1 MNICRKDHEG
11 AAMGRRGNACSVS
24 GETLGLSPRS
34 RVLPE
39 NKTAETCVVVIV
51 SFFTQF
57 QKETSYATAA
67 YPVICVLVTQLSTT
81 AQSRR
86 GPKIS
91 SALRFHGNQQLGRG
105 KRYLHHFNHPFRGG
119 SDPGSASV
127 PALQPALPAPQP
139 EPSKIQ
145 ERCSG
150 GSVCGVSSG
159 DMGEE

>member
-1 MNICRKDHEG
+1 
-11 AAMGRRGNACSVS
+11 MGRRGNACSVS

-119 SDPGSASV
+119 SDPGSVTV
-127 PALQPALPAPQP
+127 PALQPALPAPSLSQARY
-139 EPSKIQ
+139 K
-145 ERCSG
+145 RDVLG
-150 GSVCGVSSG
+150 GLCVG
-159 DMGEE
+159 